1 MSRMILGRKIG
12 MTQIFNEDGTR
23 TPVTVVQAGPV
34 VVVAKKTEDDKEGY
48 NAIKIGFEPAK
59 KLEKDG
65 SVKWRGLSAAQV
77 GVFTKAGID
86 VPRKHVR
93 EFRCAADKLD
103 NFEVGQEL
111 DHTMFNAG
119 EFIDVSGISKGKG
132 FSGVMKRHN
141 FRGFKASHGVHES
154 YRGGGSIGAS
164 AWPARVFAGTKM
176 AGQMGNE
183 RVTVQNLQIVQVV
196 EEDGL
201 YLIKGAVPGSK
212 NALIEIRPSAKK
224 SNR

>member
-23 TPVTVVQAGPV
+23 TPVTVVKAGPV
-34 VVVAKKTEDDKEGY
+34 VVIAKKSESDKEGY

-77 GVFTKAGID
+77 GVFTKAGIET
-86 VPRKHVR
+86 PRRHVR
-93 EFRCAADKLD
+93 EFRCTAAQLE
-103 NFEVGQEL
+103 NYEVGQEL
-111 DHTMFNAG
+111 DHSMFAVG
-119 EFIDVSGISKGKG
+119 TFVDVSGTSKGKG
-132 FSGVMKRHN
+132 FAGVMKRHN

-183 RVTVQNLQIVQVV
+183 RVTVQNLQIVQIDA
-196 EEDGL
+196 EDGL
-201 YLIKGAVPGSK
+201 YLIKGAVPGSR
-212 NALIEIRPSAKK
+212 NGLVEIRPSAKK
-224 SNR
+224 AVH